1 MERMLI
7 KHLSGSKANQVEEFS
22 LRHHNELIFGR
33 DTSATVKYDPDRDDL
48 VGRAHAKIARDPA
61 DPNGFLLTD
70 MNSTNGT
77 FKNKQRVTG
86 TVKLNIGD
94 TVQFGPNGPEFV
106 FDVEPKPENYAKAT
120 RMVETAKAPP
130 ATRMAAVVPP
140 AAAAAAAAGNASGK
154 VGKETVER
162 MISQSVSKA
171 KTDQGRKFG
180 VIGAVAVVAL
190 IVLFAG
196 AGLGYWYLSTRGAA
210 SKDDVSG
217 LTGADKKMLGDKNGE
232 KSKDVPD
239 AADKS
244 GPAMSAVEVNEKFA
258 KSVVYI
264 EVAWRLIDTSKQ
276 AQIYHQFVPNNRAVL
291 SKLLGVNL
299 GTGPIDAT
307 AGASVPVYV
316 QTGNTYEPLLT
327 DTKSNLT
334 VPVGGRHSGTG
345 FIVTNDGFILTNR
358 HVAAT
363 WMTTY
368 HFPADTPRGVVVTPD
383 GRLASSSLV
392 APPSDWVP
400 ANTKQEGKQ
409 LQGNLKGVDDTLDV
423 TLAGKENRMAAT
435 LKQVSDRHDVSLVK
449 IDVPGQLSKVELF
462 DNYDS
467 LKKGESVVILGY
479 PAASP
484 RVYGVISSKDVFNQG
499 TQLKMI
505 PDPTVTATNIGNII
519 RDSDDKATNKR
530 VSMMGDVIQLSTG
543 STGAGNSGGPV
554 FDSQGRV
561 IGIFFAG
568 DQANAI
574 TYAVPIR
581 YGKEFLSGE

>member
-7 KHLSGSKANQVEEFS
+7 KHLSGSKANQVEEFA
-22 LRHHNELIFGR
+22 LKHHNELIFGR

-48 VGRAHAKIARDPA
+48 VGRQHAKISRDQS

-70 MNSTNGT
+70 LNSTNGT
-77 FKNKQRVTG
+77 WVNGQRVNG

-94 TVQFGPNGPEFV
+94 RVQFGPNGPEFM
-106 FDVEPKPENYAKAT
+106 FDVEPRPENFAKAT
-120 RMVETAKAPP
+120 RMVDAGATNAP
-130 ATRMAAVVPP
+130 ATRMVNT
-140 AAAAAAAAGNASGK
+140 AAAGGGATSGEK
-154 VGKETVER
+154 APGTVGKATVER
-162 MISQSVSKA
+162 MISHSVTETKKA
-171 KTDQGRKFG
+171 QGRKFG
-180 VIGAVAVVAL
+180 VIGAVAAVLVLVLLAG
-190 IVLFAG
+190 IVGGGWWYFKNRESAMKDDFAG
-196 AGLGYWYLSTRGAA
+196 
-210 SKDDVSG
+210 K
-217 LTGADKKMLGDKNGE
+217 TGDLEKKMNDGKGVSASEINDKYG
-232 KSKDVPD
+232 K
-239 AADKS
+239 A
-244 GPAMSAVEVNEKFA
+244 
-258 KSVVYI
+258 VVYI

-276 AQIYHQFVPNNRAVL
+276 AQVYHQFVPNSREVL

-299 GTGPIDAT
+299 GKGPIDPT

-316 QTGNTYEPLLT
+316 QTGDTYEPLLT
-327 DTKSNLT
+327 DEKTSLT
-334 VPVGGRHSGTG
+334 VPVGGRHTGTG
-345 FIVTNDGFILTNR
+345 FIVTNDGFVLTNR

-368 HFPADTPRGVVVTPD
+368 HFPQDTPRGVVINSS
-383 GRLASSSLV
+383 GQLASSSLV
-392 APPSDWVP
+392 PPPTDWVP

-423 TLAGKENRMAAT
+423 TLAGKENRMAAQ
-435 LKQVSDRHDVSLVK
+435 LKQVSDRHDVALVK
-449 IDVPGQLSKVELF
+449 IDVPGQLTKVELF
-462 DNYDS
+462 DNYDA
-467 LKKGESVVILGY
+467 LKKGEMVTILGY

-484 RVYGVISSKDVFNQG
+484 RVYGVIASKDYFNQN
-499 TQLKMI
+499 TQLKVI

-519 RDSDDKATNKR
+519 RDSDNKDSDNKR
-530 VSMMGDVIQLSTG
+530 VSTMGDVIQLATG

-581 YGKEFLSGE
+581 YGKEFLAGD